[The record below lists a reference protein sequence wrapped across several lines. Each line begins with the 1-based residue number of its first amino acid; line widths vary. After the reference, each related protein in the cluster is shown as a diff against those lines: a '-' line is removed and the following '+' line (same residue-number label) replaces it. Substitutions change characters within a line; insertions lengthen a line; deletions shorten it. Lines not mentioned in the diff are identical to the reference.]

1 MKKLLTIFCFL
12 WLSFSAIAQTGK
24 LRGNVYD
31 KATGQP
37 LAFATIVLRGGANT
51 LAGTTTDLE
60 GFYTIDIEAN
70 TYSVTATVV
79 GYDST
84 TVQIKIGTE
93 SITYQS
99 FYLSESS
106 QTLEGVDISAR
117 RESRKTEALVSQ
129 ITVTPTQIKALPS
142 TGGEPDIAQYLPVL
156 PGVIATGDQGGQIY
170 IRGGAPW
177 MNKILLDGMT
187 IYNPFHS
194 IGFFSVFETETIRSA
209 EVLTG
214 GFGAEYGGRVSAI
227 VDLKT
232 REGNKGKWAGMVSAS
247 PFLGKFLVEGPLVRL
262 KDENSASV
270 SVLFTGKQS
279 LFDYTSKNL
288 YKYAAP
294 DSLGLPFSF
303 RDFYGKISLV
313 APGGTKGNIFGFNF
327 TDGVRYEGVADL
339 NWKSVGAGANFTIIP
354 STTSMIINGA
364 VNYSKYTLELVESN
378 KAPRNTNISSFGILL
393 DFTFYTNKS
402 ELKYGAE
409 ISGFSTDVSFYNPI
423 GYTFK
428 QNENTTELAGFVKY
442 RRTMG
447 RLVIEPSLR
456 IHNYLALGETRIE
469 PRFAAKINASDKFR
483 IKFAGGLYSQNL
495 ISTVSNRDIVNL
507 FNGFLSGPEQ
517 DIDRAATPNS
527 TSRLQTAFHAVG
539 GVEVDLTKHLE
550 LNVEPYFKNF
560 TQLIDINRTKYR
572 LEESDYITETGKA
585 YGIDFSLRYEK
596 NNTYIWATYSLGY
609 VNRNDGFQEYP
620 TNQDRRH
627 NINFLMTR
635 QFGKGW
641 EFGGRWN
648 FGSGFPF
655 TLTQGFYTAF
665 DFKGGINTNVLSG
678 NPQDIGVIYSQQRNN
693 GRLPAFHR
701 LDVTLKKTVNF
712 SKYNRLEINTSIT
725 NAYDRRNIFYFDR
738 VNYRRV
744 NQLPILPSLGVAYHF

>member
-1 MKKLLTIFCFL
+1 MKKLLTFAIF
-12 WLSFSAIAQTGK
+12 LSFVFTVKAQTGK

-31 KATGQP
+31 KTTGQP
-37 LAFATIVLRGGANT
+37 IAFATIVLRGGGT
-51 LAGTTTDLE
+51 LSGTTTDLE
-60 GFYTIDIEAN
+60 GFYSIDAQAN
-70 TYSVTATVV
+70 TYNVTASVV
-79 GYDST
+79 GYDT
-84 TVQIKIGTE
+84 MTVAVKLTPE
-93 SITYQS
+93 SIIYQS

-117 RESRKTEALVSQ
+117 REARKTEVLISQ

-209 EVLTG
+209 DVLTG
-214 GFGAEYGGRVSAI
+214 GFGAEYGGRISAV

-232 REGNKGKWAGMVSAS
+232 REGNKKKWSGMASAS
-247 PFLGKFLVEGPLVRL
+247 PFLGKMLVEGPVVPL
-262 KDENSASV
+262 KDENGASI

-288 YKYAAP
+288 YSYAAP

-303 RDFYGKISLV
+303 RDFYGKISLN
-313 APGGTKGNIFGFNF
+313 APGGTKANLFGFSFN
-327 TDGVRYEGVADL
+327 DGVKYEGVADL
-339 NWKSVGAGANFTIIP
+339 RWKSIGAGANFTIIP
-354 STTSMIINGA
+354 TATSMIIGGA
-364 VNYSKYTLELVESN
+364 VNYSKYNLELTEAN
-378 KAPRNTNISSFGILL
+378 KLPRTTGISSFGVLL
-393 DFTFYTNKS
+393 DFTYYTNKS
-402 ELKYGAE
+402 ELKYGVE
-409 ISGFSTDVSFYNPI
+409 ISGFSTDVSFYNPV
-423 GYTFK
+423 GYTFR

-442 RRTMG
+442 RRNVG

-456 IHNYLALGETRIE
+456 VHNYLALGETRIE
-469 PRFAAKINASDKFR
+469 PRFAAKINAGDNFR
-483 IKFAGGLYSQNL
+483 IKFAGGTYSQNL

-517 DIDRAATPNS
+517 ELDRTATPNS
-527 TSRLQTAFHAVG
+527 TTRLQTAFHVVG
-539 GVEVDLTKHLE
+539 GVEIDLSKHVE
-550 LNVEPYFKNF
+550 LNVEPYFKRF
-560 TQLIDINRTKYR
+560 SQLIDINRTKYR
-572 LEESDYITETGKA
+572 LEEKDYITETGNA
-585 YGIDFSLRYEK
+585 YGIDFSLRYEANK
-596 NNTYIWATYSLGY
+596 TYIWATYSLGY
-609 VNRNDGFQEYP
+609 VNRNDGLQEYP

-627 NINFLMTR
+627 NINFLVTR

-665 DFKGGINTNVLSG
+665 DFKGGINSNVLAG
-678 NPQDIGVIYSQQRNN
+678 NPQDIGVIYSSQRNN
-693 GRLPAFHR
+693 GRLPDFHR
-701 LDVTLKKTVNF
+701 LDLSLKKSVIF
-712 SKYNRLEINTSIT
+712 SKYNRLEINASVT
-725 NAYDRRNIFYFDR
+725 NAYDRQNIFYFDR

-744 NQLPILPSLGVAYHF
+744 NQLPILPSIGASYHF

>member
-1 MKKLLTIFCFL
+1 MKKLLTFVVF
-12 WLSFSAIAQTGK
+12 FSLAFIAKAQTGK

-37 LAFATIVLRGGANT
+37 IAYATIVLRGG
-51 LAGTTTDLE
+51 GTFSGTSTDLE
-60 GFYTIDIEAN
+60 GFYSIDLQPD
-70 TYSVTATVV
+70 TYSITASVV

-84 TVQIKIGTE
+84 TTNVKINAEG
-93 SITYQS
+93 IVYQS
-99 FYLSESS
+99 FYLTEST

-117 RESRKTEALVSQ
+117 REARKTEALVSQ

-209 EVLTG
+209 DVLTG
-214 GFGAEYGGRVSAI
+214 GFGAEYGGRVSAV

-232 REGNKGKWAGMVSAS
+232 REGNKKKWSGMASAS
-247 PFLGKFLVEGPLVRL
+247 PFLGKILVEGPVIPL
-262 KDENSASV
+262 KDENGASV

-288 YKYAAP
+288 YSYAAP

-303 RDFYGKISLV
+303 RDFYGKISLN
-313 APGGTKGNIFGFNF
+313 APGGTKANLFGFSFN
-327 TDGVRYEGVADL
+327 DGVKYDGIADL
-339 NWKSVGAGANFTIIP
+339 RWKSVGAGANFTIIP
-354 STTSMIINGA
+354 AATSMIIGGA
-364 VNYSKYTLELVESN
+364 VNYSKYDLELTENN
-378 KAPRNTNISSFGILL
+378 KLPRTTSISSFGVLL
-393 DFTFYTNKS
+393 DFTYYTNKS
-402 ELKYGAE
+402 ELKYGLE

-423 GYTFK
+423 GYTFG

-442 RRTMG
+442 RRTLG

-456 IHNYLALGETRIE
+456 VHNYLALGETSIE
-469 PRFAAKINASDKFR
+469 PRFAAKINASDNFR
-483 IKFAGGLYSQNL
+483 IKFAGGTYSQNL

-507 FNGFLSGPEQ
+507 FSGFLSGPEQ
-517 DIDRAATPNS
+517 EIDRTATPNS
-527 TSRLQTAFHAVG
+527 TTRLQTAFHVVG
-539 GVEVDLTKHLE
+539 GVEIDLSKQVE
-550 LNVEPYFKNF
+550 LNVEPYFKRF
-560 TQLIDINRTKYR
+560 SQLIDINRTKYR
-572 LEESDYITETGKA
+572 AEESDYISETGDA
-585 YGIDFSLRYEK
+585 YGIDFSLRYEANK
-596 NNTYIWATYSLGY
+596 TYIWATYSLGY
-609 VNRNDGFQEYP
+609 VNRNDGLQEYA

-627 NINFLMTR
+627 NINFLITR

-665 DFKGGINTNVLSG
+665 DFNGGINSNVLAG
-678 NPQDIGVIYSQQRNN
+678 NPQDIGVIYSPQRNN
-693 GRLPAFHR
+693 GRLPDFHR
-701 LDVTLKKTVNF
+701 LDMSLKKTVNF
-712 SKYNRLEINTSIT
+712 SKYNRLEVNASVT
-725 NAYDRRNIFYFDR
+725 NAYDRQNIFYFDR

-744 NQLPILPSLGVAYHF
+744 NQLPILPSIGASYHF

>member
-1 MKKLLTIFCFL
+1 MKKLLTFILFF
-12 WLSFSAIAQTGK
+12 SFAFIIKAQTGK

-37 LAFATIVLRGGANT
+37 IAYATIVLRGGDI
-51 LAGTTTDLE
+51 LSGTTTDLE
-60 GFYTIDIEAN
+60 GFYSIDLQPN
-70 TYSVTATVV
+70 TYSITASVV

-84 TVQIKIGTE
+84 VVTIKINTDG
-93 SITYQS
+93 IVYQS

-117 RESRKTEALVSQ
+117 REARKTEVLVSQ

-156 PGVIATGDQGGQIY
+156 PGIIATGDQGGQIY

-209 EVLTG
+209 DVLTG
-214 GFGAEYGGRVSAI
+214 GFGAEYGGRVSAV

-232 REGNKGKWAGMVSAS
+232 REGNKKKWSGVASAS
-247 PFLGKFLVEGPLVRL
+247 PFLGKILVEGPVVPL
-262 KDENSASV
+262 KDENGASV
-270 SVLFTGKQS
+270 SVLFTAKQS

-288 YKYAAP
+288 YSYAAP

-303 RDFYGKISLV
+303 RDFYGKVSLN
-313 APGGTKGNIFGFNF
+313 APGGTKANLFGFSFN
-327 TDGVRYEGVADL
+327 DGVNYEGVADL
-339 NWKSVGAGANFTIIP
+339 RWKSVGAGANFTIIP
-354 STTSMIINGA
+354 AATSMIIGGA
-364 VNYSKYTLELVESN
+364 VNYSKYDLELTEDN
-378 KAPRNTNISSFGILL
+378 KLPRSTGISSFGALL
-393 DFTFYTNKS
+393 DFTYYTNKS
-402 ELKYGAE
+402 ELKYGVE
-409 ISGFSTDVSFYNPI
+409 ISGFSTNVSFYNPV

-428 QNENTTELAGFVKY
+428 QNENTTELAGFIKY
-442 RRTMG
+442 RRNVG

-469 PRFAAKINASDKFR
+469 PRFAAKINAADNFR
-483 IKFAGGLYSQNL
+483 IKFAGGTYSQNL
-495 ISTVSNRDIVNL
+495 ISTISNRDIVNL

-517 DIDRAATPNS
+517 ELDRTATPGS
-527 TSRLQTAFHAVG
+527 TTRLQTAFHVVG
-539 GVEVDLTKHLE
+539 GVEIDLTKHLE
-550 LNVEPYFKNF
+550 LNVEPYFKRF
-560 TQLIDINRTKYR
+560 SQLIDINRTKYR
-572 LEESDYITETGKA
+572 LEERDYITETGNA
-585 YGIDFSLRYEK
+585 YGIDFSLRYEA

-609 VNRNDGFQEYP
+609 VNRNDGLQEYF

-627 NINFLMTR
+627 NINFLITR

-665 DFKGGINTNVLSG
+665 DFKGGINSNVLAG
-678 NPQDIGVIYSQQRNN
+678 NPQEIGVIYSSQRNN
-693 GRLPAFHR
+693 GRLPDFHR
-701 LDVTLKKTVNF
+701 LDMSLKKTVNF
-712 SKYNRLEINTSIT
+712 SKYNRLEVNASVT
-725 NAYDRRNIFYFDR
+725 NAYDRQNIFYFDR

-744 NQLPILPSLGVAYHF
+744 NQLPILPSIGASYHF